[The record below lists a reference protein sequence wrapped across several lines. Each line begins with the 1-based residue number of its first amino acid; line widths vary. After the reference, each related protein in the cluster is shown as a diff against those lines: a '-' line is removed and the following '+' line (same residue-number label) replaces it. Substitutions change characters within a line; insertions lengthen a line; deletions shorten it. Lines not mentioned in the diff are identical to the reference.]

1 MFGRK
6 GPRIP
11 FAIARAGLF
20 PSQFGFISAAGVP
33 TFAVLFIGIWSA
45 VMAASGTFDILTDMY
60 IFILWV
66 FFGMNG
72 AALIILRR
80 RSPDANRPYRVWGY
94 PYVPVVFLFVTAY
107 LLINTL
113 VATPMRALAGIGL
126 IVVGL
131 PIYEYFNR
139 RGEHEPLNWLD
150 DEQHDS

>member
-1 MFGRK
+1 
-6 GPRIP
+6 
-11 FAIARAGLF
+11 
-20 PSQFGFISAAGVP
+20 
-33 TFAVLFIGIWSA
+33 
-45 VMAASGTFDILTDMY
+45 
-60 IFILWV
+60 
-66 FFGMNG
+66 MNG

-80 RSPDANRPYRVWGY
+80 PSPDANRPYRVWGY
-94 PYVPVVFLFVTAY
+94 PYVPVVFLFVTVY

-139 RGEHEPLNWLD
+139 RGKHEPLNWLD